1 MKSLKIRNIK
11 TGIITEI
18 NNITEIKS
26 QDLFTHI
33 YYYHNNKIHRYIY
46 NNLAHEII
54 LEVFR
59 N

>member
-1 MKSLKIRNIK
+1 MKSLKIKNISN
-11 TGIITEI
+11 GLIIEI

-26 QDLFTHI
+26 QDLFT
-33 YYYHNNKIHRYIY
+33 YVFYYHNNKIHRYIY
-46 NNLAHEII
+46 NNLSHEII